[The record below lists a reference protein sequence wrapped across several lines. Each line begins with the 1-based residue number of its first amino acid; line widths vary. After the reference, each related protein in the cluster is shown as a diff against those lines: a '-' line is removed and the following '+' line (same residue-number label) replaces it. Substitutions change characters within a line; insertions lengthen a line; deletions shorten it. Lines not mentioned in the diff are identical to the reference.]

1 VPTDQITELAEEL
14 KRFQE
19 EKERIRTIVGQI
31 GGKSSRKRDRSITI
45 TFVVLLLILF
55 AADVSRHMLGISIP
69 LPPLFSLEV
78 GVVLVSIKIIWMI
91 HNQTRVE
98 HFQFWILNSI
108 EFRVDQMAKH
118 LRSIENQFR
127 EMQDG
132 EQGTSE

>member
-91 HNQTRVE
+91 HNQTRIE